1 MSLRLILMRH
11 AKSDWGAANLRD
23 HERPLNPRGR
33 RDAAAMGDW
42 LRRQG
47 YLPDQVLCSTATRTR
62 ETLDLLAL
70 AAPVR
75 FEPALY
81 HASPEAMLAALR
93 QASGGCVLM
102 LGHNPGIAG
111 LAADLVQDAPDH
123 ERFDDY
129 PTCATL
135 VAEVDLGGWAGVR
148 AGSGHVLDF
157 TIPADLR

>member
-1 MSLRLILMRH
+1 
-11 AKSDWGAANLRD
+11 
-23 HERPLNPRGR
+23 
-33 RDAAAMGDW
+33 MGDW

-62 ETLDLLAL
+62 ETLDLLKVT
-70 AAPVR
+70 APAR

-81 HASPEAMLAALR
+81 HASPEAMLEVLR
-93 QASGGCVLM
+93 RASGGCVLL
-102 LGHNPGIAG
+102 LGHNPGIAY
-111 LAADLVQDAPDH
+111 LAASLLRTAPDH

-135 VAEVDLGGWAGVR
+135 VVEFDPDGWAGVR
-148 AGSGHVLDF
+148 PGAGRALDF